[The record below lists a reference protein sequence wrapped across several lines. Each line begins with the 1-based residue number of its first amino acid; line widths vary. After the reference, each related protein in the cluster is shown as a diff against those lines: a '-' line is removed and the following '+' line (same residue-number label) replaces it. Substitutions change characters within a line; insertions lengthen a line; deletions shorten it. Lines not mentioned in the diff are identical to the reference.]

1 MLRWILL
8 MALLASPTL
17 SQKAERRRAFYRRTT
32 TTSTATPIAEDIASS
47 ESKFNDNAGE
57 GLYTVGDSFTIG
69 GGASSS
75 SSGDNIGKGSAFK
88 PVTSSGDKLTSF
100 SEYGFGGTKLSESN
114 DSGSDEDY
122 GINLKNIKPLKPS
135 SNSNSFKSSGAFDF
149 LNNDYSKPSSDSKLK
164 STYSNKFSISHP
176 TPTKSSLTGKLD
188 HLHDSTEYEIYSS
201 LKSANSYKTSLNNFG
216 ASTNLP
222 IGTFSGS
229 SLNFDGKVKKLP
241 SYSFDD
247 SALASFTSNKKKNK
261 LSLDDDT
268 FGGSSSFG
276 HSNNFG
282 VGKLEFP
289 FTSGG
294 KFNSPYGFGEPPLV
308 KSAVSTLKHFGAGL
322 LGKPEKQSSSYYG
335 IDSEESGF
343 GNSKFKPFGKGSG
356 GSSSSFKNT
365 YNLDSDES
373 EEVYT
378 KPKSPKLHS
387 SYGTKL
393 KPSHNTEYESDFDVK
408 NIKLPGALNKFRP
421 NNFPKSTS
429 HKSKHGSDIDNPN
442 PLEFRPNFK
451 LQDVPNLYPDE
462 HIGAGIAAKGQ
473 IENFLNSEHSFR
485 NQPVRT
491 THYLDGHPGKKGQY
505 NEYLKSQEDEQ
516 FEKEALKAQIE
527 YLKAQAAKRPE
538 VRQRPPGPPIK
549 HGSAPPRGRPVR
561 RIPQLAPLGAK
572 QSRPPVRIPHYNDR
586 PYSVSF
592 KL

>member
-176 TPTKSSLTGKLD
+176 TPTKSSLT
-188 HLHDSTEYEIYSS
+188 
-201 LKSANSYKTSLNNFG
+201 
-216 ASTNLP
+216 
-222 IGTFSGS
+222 GS

>member
-75 SSGDNIGKGSAFK
+75 SPGDNIGKGSAFK

-282 VGKLEFP
+282 VG
-289 FTSGG
+289 
-294 KFNSPYGFGEPPLV
+294 
-308 KSAVSTLKHFGAGL
+308 
-322 LGKPEKQSSSYYG
+322 
-335 IDSEESGF
+335 
-343 GNSKFKPFGKGSG
+343 
-356 GSSSSFKNT
+356 
-365 YNLDSDES
+365 
-373 EEVYT
+373 
-378 KPKSPKLHS
+378 
-387 SYGTKL
+387 
-393 KPSHNTEYESDFDVK
+393 
-408 NIKLPGALNKFRP
+408 
-421 NNFPKSTS
+421 
-429 HKSKHGSDIDNPN
+429 
-442 PLEFRPNFK
+442 
-451 LQDVPNLYPDE
+451 
-462 HIGAGIAAKGQ
+462 AGIAAKGQ

>member
-75 SSGDNIGKGSAFK
+75 SPGDNIGKGSAFK

-282 VGKLEFP
+282 V
-289 FTSGG
+289 
-294 KFNSPYGFGEPPLV
+294 
-308 KSAVSTLKHFGAGL
+308 
-322 LGKPEKQSSSYYG
+322 GKPEKQSSSYYG

>member
-75 SSGDNIGKGSAFK
+75 SPGDNIGKGSAFK

-322 LGKPEKQSSSYYG
+322 LG
-335 IDSEESGF
+335 
-343 GNSKFKPFGKGSG
+343 
-356 GSSSSFKNT
+356 
-365 YNLDSDES
+365 
-373 EEVYT
+373 
-378 KPKSPKLHS
+378 
-387 SYGTKL
+387 
-393 KPSHNTEYESDFDVK
+393 
-408 NIKLPGALNKFRP
+408 
-421 NNFPKSTS
+421 
-429 HKSKHGSDIDNPN
+429 
-442 PLEFRPNFK
+442 
-451 LQDVPNLYPDE
+451 
-462 HIGAGIAAKGQ
+462 AGIAAKGQ